1 MKTIIAEEKKR
12 ATSEEVFVYKKIAE
26 KLDRHGV
33 SIAGM
38 CPIMDS
44 NFILLHHHR

>member
-12 ATSEEVFVYKKIAE
+12 TTSEEVFVYKNISE

-33 SIAGM
+33 PIAGM
-38 CPIMDS
+38 KI
-44 NFILLHHHR
+44 

>member
-12 ATSEEVFVYKKIAE
+12 ATSEEVLVYKKIAD

-33 SIAGM
+33 AIAGM
-38 CPIMDS
+38 KI
-44 NFILLHHHR
+44 

>member
-26 KLDRHGV
+26 CSYKQNCIRKSCWNYINKDKKT
-33 SIAGM
+33 
-38 CPIMDS
+38 
-44 NFILLHHHR
+44 